1 MPDADA
7 YMGEADYS
15 QAIEGVD
22 VDDSASTAAGT
33 AFTRYT
39 AAAPTTGVSRTTQG
53 SGSVFPPSCA

>member
-1 MPDADA
+1 MPDTDA

-39 AAAPTTGVSRTTQG
+39 AAAPTTGVSRTSQG
-53 SGSVFPPSCA
+53 SG